1 MQEQQQ
7 RKICHC
13 EPMMSRETD
22 LREGEEDIYRDT
34 LGKEEI
40 LSEVASEGFKSP
52 GLVQELLPH
61 QGRHPCQE

>member
-1 MQEQQQ
+1 MQEQQSNL
-7 RKICHC
+7 CHC
-13 EPMMSRETD
+13 EPMRSGR
-22 LREGEEDIYRDT
+22 LRKGEEDIYRDT

-40 LSEVASEGFKSP
+40 LSEVASEGFKPP